1 MGEVMGEVRCDVST
15 QEVVTATFC
24 NSVTFRYEIKNDR
37 SYSASGKEANI
48 NAPIGCLSSIGDV
61 IDSMERAAERFLS

>member
-48 NAPIGCLSSIGDV
+48 HAPIGYISTRDV